1 MNTVVI
7 IFVISFIVF
16 SSILNW
22 APGTALFNDQSII
35 YRYYL
40 KEFWFRSFDFQGRT
54 NRKYFWLGLFI
65 WVFFS
70 FLFSIFGYFL
80 YMEFNNSA
88 FIFGVN
94 TFYSIASIIPT
105 LSIQIRRLNDI
116 GKDPRNILLTLIP
129 IFGSLILFFWFTY
142 PSKSCEKVGSRNQLT
157 DLENKLEELKSLLD
171 REIISDDEYKSMRK
185 KTLGL

>member
-1 MNTVVI
+1 MNTIVI

-16 SSILNW
+16 SSTLSW

-40 KEFWFRSFDFQGRT
+40 KEFWFRSFDFKGRT

-88 FIFGVN
+88 LIFGVN
-94 TFYSIASIIPT
+94 TFYSIVSIIPT
-105 LSIQIRRLNDI
+105 LSIQVRRLNDI

-142 PSKSCEKVGSRNQLT
+142 PSKSCEKVGSGNELT

>member
-1 MNTVVI
+1 
-7 IFVISFIVF
+7 
-16 SSILNW
+16 
-22 APGTALFNDQSII
+22 
-35 YRYYL
+35 
-40 KEFWFRSFDFQGRT
+40 
-54 NRKYFWLGLFI
+54 
-65 WVFFS
+65 
-70 FLFSIFGYFL
+70 
-80 YMEFNNSA
+80 MEFNNSA
-88 FIFGVN
+88 LIFGVN

-105 LSIQIRRLNDI
+105 LSIQVRRLNDI

-142 PSKSCEKVGSRNQLT
+142 PSKSCKKVGSRNQLT